1 MVEASGLPGI
11 CRSNTG
17 VAETDEPCTNRM
29 VPFRASSV
37 RLRHIKRRTSPA
49 SVFFVVQ
56 CSLPLIDC
64 RTCARA
70 AGAIRLASAA
80 LEPPRRKLRRLVMT
94 GIGYSAGASDMRNG
108 LLTLTAAL
116 LAPFAAFA
124 QSASPHAIDIP
135 GWFSESLLDLRED
148 VREAAKEG
156 KRLLLY
162 FGQDGCPYCKALMQ
176 TNFTQPLIVS
186 KTRRH
191 FVAIALNIWGDRE
204 VTMLDGKVIR
214 EKEFARLMRVQFTPT
229 ILFLDEKGGTVA
241 RLNGYYPPHR
251 FEATLDY
258 VAGRMEGKQSFAD
271 YMSTAVKEA
280 ANEKLHEEPF
290 FMRPPYDLRRRSG
303 SKPLAVAFETP
314 YCAGCD
320 ELHAHGFTRAV
331 VKADLGQ
338 LHGGRFALR
347 AEPLPP
353 TRQGLS

>member
-1 MVEASGLPGI
+1 
-11 CRSNTG
+11 
-17 VAETDEPCTNRM
+17 
-29 VPFRASSV
+29 
-37 RLRHIKRRTSPA
+37 
-49 SVFFVVQ
+49 
-56 CSLPLIDC
+56 
-64 RTCARA
+64 
-70 AGAIRLASAA
+70 
-80 LEPPRRKLRRLVMT
+80 
-94 GIGYSAGASDMRNG
+94 MRNG

-135 GWFSESLLDLRED
+135 GWFSESLLDLREE

-186 KTRRH
+186 KARRH
-191 FVAIALNIWGDRE
+191 FTAIALNIWGDRE
-204 VTMLDGKVIR
+204 VTMLDGKVMR

-229 ILFLDEKGGTVA
+229 ILFLDENGGTVA

-251 FEATLDY
+251 FEAAIDY
-258 VAGRMEGKQSFAD
+258 VAGRMEVKQSFAD
-271 YMSTAVKEA
+271 YMRTAVKEA

-303 SKPLAVAFETP
+303 SKPLAVVFETP

-320 ELHAHGFTRAV
+320 ELHAEGFTRSDIKAELAKFDV
-331 VKADLGQ
+331 V
-338 LHGGRFALR
+338 RFALGDNATLTTPQGAR
-347 AEPLPP
+347 LSASEWARSLKIVYTPSIVFFDPKGREVLRTESYLRSFHLAGAFAYLSSGAYLKEPSFQRLLQAR
-353 TRQGLS
+353 TEGMRQRGQQVDLWK

>member
-1 MVEASGLPGI
+1 
-11 CRSNTG
+11 
-17 VAETDEPCTNRM
+17 
-29 VPFRASSV
+29 
-37 RLRHIKRRTSPA
+37 
-49 SVFFVVQ
+49 
-56 CSLPLIDC
+56 
-64 RTCARA
+64 
-70 AGAIRLASAA
+70 
-80 LEPPRRKLRRLVMT
+80 
-94 GIGYSAGASDMRNG
+94 MRNG

-116 LAPFAAFA
+116 LAPISAFA
-124 QSASPHAIDIP
+124 QTASPQAIEIP
-135 GWFSESLLDLRED
+135 GWFSESFLDLRED

-204 VTMLDGKVIR
+204 LTSLNGKLMR
-214 EKEFARLMRVQFTPT
+214 EKDFARLMRVQFTPT
-229 ILFLDEKGGTVA
+229 ILFLDETGGTVA

-251 FEATLDY
+251 FEAAIDY

-271 YMSTAVKEA
+271 YMRTAVKEA

-303 SKPLAVAFETP
+303 AKPLAVVFETP

-320 ELHAHGFTRAV
+320 ELHAEGFTRAE
-331 VKADLGQ
+331 VKAELGQ
-338 LHGGRFALR
+338 FDVVRFALG
-347 AEPLPP
+347 ADAMLTTP
-353 TRQGLS
+353 QGLRLHADDWARALKIVYTPSIVFFDATGREVIRTEAYIRPFHLAGAFAYVSSGEYRNEPSFQRFLQARADRMHKRGQPVDLWK

>member
-1 MVEASGLPGI
+1 
-11 CRSNTG
+11 
-17 VAETDEPCTNRM
+17 
-29 VPFRASSV
+29 
-37 RLRHIKRRTSPA
+37 
-49 SVFFVVQ
+49 
-56 CSLPLIDC
+56 
-64 RTCARA
+64 
-70 AGAIRLASAA
+70 
-80 LEPPRRKLRRLVMT
+80 
-94 GIGYSAGASDMRNG
+94 MRNG

-135 GWFSESLLDLRED
+135 GWFSESLLDLREE

-186 KTRRH
+186 KARRH
-191 FVAIALNIWGDRE
+191 FTAIALNIWGDRE
-204 VTMLDGKVIR
+204 VTMLDGKVMR

-251 FEATLDY
+251 FEAAIDY
-258 VAGRMEGKQSFAD
+258 VAGRMEVKQSFAD
-271 YMSTAVKEA
+271 YMRTAVKEA

-290 FMRPPYDLRRRSG
+290 FMRPPYDLRRRPG
-303 SKPLAVAFETP
+303 SKPVAVIFETP

-320 ELHAHGFTRAV
+320 ELHAEGFTRPDIKGELAKFDV
-331 VKADLGQ
+331 V
-338 LHGGRFALR
+338 RFALGDNAMLTTPQGARLR
-347 AEPLPP
+347 ASEWARSLKIVYTPSIVFFDPEGREVLRTESYLRSFHLAGAFAYLSSGAYLKEPSFQRFLQAR
-353 TRQGLS
+353 TEGMRQRGQQVDLWK

>member
-1 MVEASGLPGI
+1 MS
-11 CRSNTG
+11 
-17 VAETDEPCTNRM
+17 
-29 VPFRASSV
+29 
-37 RLRHIKRRTSPA
+37 
-49 SVFFVVQ
+49 
-56 CSLPLIDC
+56 
-64 RTCARA
+64 
-70 AGAIRLASAA
+70 
-80 LEPPRRKLRRLVMT
+80 
-94 GIGYSAGASDMRNG
+94 NG

-186 KTRRH
+186 KARRH

-204 VTMLDGKVIR
+204 VTLLDGKVMR

-251 FEATLDY
+251 FEAAIDY
-258 VAGRMEGKQSFAD
+258 VAGRMEVKQSFAD
-271 YMSTAVKEA
+271 YMRIAVKEA

-303 SKPLAVAFETP
+303 SKPLAVVFETP
-314 YCAGCD
+314 HCAGCD
-320 ELHAHGFTRAV
+320 ELHAEGFTRPE
-331 VKADLGQ
+331 VKAELAQFDVV
-338 LHGGRFALR
+338 RFALGADAMLTTPQGLRLHADEWARALKIVYTPSIVFFDPNGREVLRTESYLRPFHLAGAFAYLSSGAYLKEPSFQRFLQAR
-347 AEPLPP
+347 AEGL
-353 TRQGLS
+353 RQRGQQVDLWK

>member
-1 MVEASGLPGI
+1 
-11 CRSNTG
+11 
-17 VAETDEPCTNRM
+17 
-29 VPFRASSV
+29 
-37 RLRHIKRRTSPA
+37 
-49 SVFFVVQ
+49 
-56 CSLPLIDC
+56 
-64 RTCARA
+64 
-70 AGAIRLASAA
+70 
-80 LEPPRRKLRRLVMT
+80 
-94 GIGYSAGASDMRNG
+94 MRNG

-116 LAPFAAFA
+116 LVPFAAFA

-186 KTRRH
+186 KARRH

-204 VTMLDGKVIR
+204 VTMLDGKVMR

-229 ILFLDEKGGTVA
+229 ILFLDEKGATVA

-251 FEATLDY
+251 FEAAIDY

-271 YMSTAVKEA
+271 YVRTAVKEA

-303 SKPLAVAFETP
+303 SKPLAVVFETP

-320 ELHAHGFTRAV
+320 ELHAEGFTRPE
-331 VKADLGQ
+331 VKAEFAQFDVV
-338 LHGGRFALR
+338 RFALG
-347 AEPLPP
+347 ADTMLTTP
-353 TRQGLS
+353 QGLRLHADEWARALKIVYTPSIVFFDATGREVIRTEAYIRPFHLAGAFAYVSSGEYRNEPSFQRFLQARADRMRKRGQSVDLWK